1 MGRGEGAAKV
11 GMGREMLEV
20 GEMPSIGEGKM
31 RTGEEDGEVVEV
43 GAIQLKEL
51 DNADERFGCRTQ
63 VDDGN
68 RMRSNDT

>member
-11 GMGREMLEV
+11 GMEREMLEV

-43 GAIQLKEL
+43 VE
-51 DNADERFGCRTQ
+51 
-63 VDDGN
+63 
-68 RMRSNDT
+68 